1 MKISLSELRK
11 IIKEAV
17 ASTASGEGVGDQAVR
32 AFLLDE
38 LLVDSDELTL
48 DDIIEQSEGA
58 GFDSEVVEDTIE
70 EMLSA
75 GEIIDEDGV
84 LVLP

>member
-11 IIKEAV
+11 IIKEA
-17 ASTASGEGVGDQAVR
+17 TTGQGVGDQAVR

-38 LLVDSDELTL
+38 LLVDNDELTL

-58 GFDSEVVEDTIE
+58 GFDSEVIEDTIE

>member
-11 IIKEAV
+11 IIKEA
-17 ASTASGEGVGDQAVR
+17 TTGQGVGDQAVR

-38 LLVDSDELTL
+38 LLVDNDELTL
-48 DDIIEQSEGA
+48 EDVIEQSEGA
-58 GFDSEVVEDTIE
+58 GFDSKTVEDTIE
-70 EMLSA
+70 EMLSV
-75 GEIIDEDGV
+75 GEIVDEEGI

>member
-11 IIKEAV
+11 IIKEA
-17 ASTASGEGVGDQAVR
+17 AAATSSGDGVGDQAVR

-38 LLVDSDELTL
+38 LLVDNDELTL
-48 DDIIEQSEGA
+48 DDVIEQSEGA
-58 GFDSEVVEDTIE
+58 GFDSEIVEDTIE